1 MQRFIILFVFEIGL
15 LTSANAQDTI
25 NSPLH
30 KKNIFTLAFY
40 KQPGKDSMVD
50 IVDGVYRVFKVNKFR
65 EKNDAINKAYLTL
78 IPTVEYSLVTGMAA
92 AVKTSY
98 IFANVPGVQNNSTIF
113 AELKY
118 TQNKQVVAQWVTNIW
133 SKNGKYNFNS
143 NWAYLKFPQKDFG
156 LGSKSSS
163 DLFDQLDY
171 SYIKMHQSILKKIA
185 PNLYFGP
192 GLNIDYRW
200 RISDST
206 TMHKPLN
213 GFSQYGLTNNSN
225 STGFLLNLLY
235 DTRVNNISPVANSNY
250 FNLSYRNNVSFLGSD
265 QNWQSIII
273 DYRKYLPFPKGSKN
287 IFAFWTYNQITLKGK
302 PPYLDLPSTANDTYN
317 NFGRGYV
324 QGRFRGDKLLFAES
338 EYRFGITE
346 NGFIGGVFFANV
358 QSLSAQKGQPL
369 QGVLPGYGL
378 GLRIKFN
385 KYSNTSVALDYGF
398 GQGGSKGLFMNLG
411 EVF

>member
-143 NWAYLKFPQKDFG
+143 N
-156 LGSKSSS
+156 
-163 DLFDQLDY
+163 
-171 SYIKMHQSILKKIA
+171 
-185 PNLYFGP
+185 
-192 GLNIDYRW
+192 
-200 RISDST
+200 
-206 TMHKPLN
+206 
-213 GFSQYGLTNNSN
+213 
-225 STGFLLNLLY
+225 
-235 DTRVNNISPVANSNY
+235 
-250 FNLSYRNNVSFLGSD
+250 
-265 QNWQSIII
+265 
-273 DYRKYLPFPKGSKN
+273 
-287 IFAFWTYNQITLKGK
+287 
-302 PPYLDLPSTANDTYN
+302 
-317 NFGRGYV
+317 
-324 QGRFRGDKLLFAES
+324 
-338 EYRFGITE
+338 
-346 NGFIGGVFFANV
+346 
-358 QSLSAQKGQPL
+358 
-369 QGVLPGYGL
+369 
-378 GLRIKFN
+378 
-385 KYSNTSVALDYGF
+385 
-398 GQGGSKGLFMNLG
+398 
-411 EVF
+411 